1 MPVGRKVYSRYKA
14 PAVSNRYL
22 TLNPIRSDAFVEGE
36 LIDLIDEFS
45 DGRIQF
51 AFVKVKDP
59 NTTLP
64 KSVLIGWCGEGVPE
78 RTKGYFTSH
87 MATVSKVLH
96 VSLV

>member
-1 MPVGRKVYSRYKA
+1 MGTVSVMPG
-14 PAVSNRYL
+14 PAEVN
-22 TLNPIRSDAFVEGE
+22 TVAEGE
-36 LIDLIDEFS
+36 LVDLIDEFS

-51 AFVKVKDP
+51 AYAKVRDP

-87 MATVSKVLH
+87 LTAVSKILH
-96 VSLV
+96 VGVGAGHSKQSIKS